1 MKTFCHQPCLVF
13 RIVPSGFSLIL
24 QIHLH
29 PMAFLFG
36 GKGTRDHVLFLIR
49 ANNSSLIAA
58 VQCSVFK
65 SWMDAGSFDAVKTL
79 GL

>member
-1 MKTFCHQPCLVF
+1 
-13 RIVPSGFSLIL
+13 
-24 QIHLH
+24 
-29 PMAFLFG
+29 MAFLFG
-36 GKGTRDHVLFLIR
+36 GKGTRDHVLFLMR